1 MTELVGRIDELLAER
16 RPDRY
21 ETVSG
26 DEWLDQIAAE
36 VAGLVPAA
44 QAQYRSARMVVGQ
57 REGNKTRRTNKL
69 LREIYRSGQLPLDWL
84 QTLNL
89 PLAVGKERVAI
100 RACIAKDFENF
111 AIEERRAAA
120 RDFSTRHETCEAA
133 EWIAKEMV
141 AAGISYGRDLDYV
154 LEVATEGSG
163 NVDDLSL
170 ESGGAA

>member
-1 MTELVGRIDELLAER
+1 MTELVGRVDELLAER

-36 VAGLVPAA
+36 VQDLVPIA

-100 RACIAKDFENF
+100 RACVPKDFESF
-111 AIEERRAAA
+111 AVEERRTAA
-120 RDFSTRHETCEAA
+120 RDFTVRHETCEAA
-133 EWIAKEMV
+133 EWIATQMV
-141 AAGISYGRDLDYV
+141 AAGISYGRQLDDV
-154 LEVATEGSG
+154 LEISTERSSD
-163 NVDDLSL
+163 VDEFSL
-170 ESGGAA
+170 EVG